1 MKWKIPLYK
10 VYADNEDVKSVSN
23 VIKRG
28 MDWAIG
34 PEIEQFEKLLANY
47 VGANYCLTFNSGT
60 SAGHAALLAFGIKPN
75 DEIIIPSFTFI
86 ATVNWAL
93 MVKAK
98 PKFVD
103 IEEETLGLNPDK
115 VKLAISQKT
124 KIIMPIHYAGL
135 PCQID
140 KVVNLARK
148 YKIPVIEDAAESLG
162 AKIKKRNVGTF
173 GDLSV
178 FSFAGNK
185 ILTTGEGGAITT
197 NSKKIYEKL
206 KLVRSHGRSINQ
218 NYFSSNGIPKYV
230 ALGYNWR
237 MSSMTAALGISQL
250 NKFEKMVNLR
260 RKHAKYLSSKLSK
273 FKEITIPNEPNGYRH
288 VYQLYTI
295 LLNNSKVRNE
305 LGKFL
310 NKKGIMTKIFFE
322 PVHHTTFYKNLGYN
336 KSTKLPVTE
345 ETYKRVLTLPMYP
358 GLAKEELNFICDS
371 VAKFM
376 EKRS

>member
-10 VYADNEDVKSVSN
+10 VHVDNEDVRSVSN

-34 PEIEQFEKLLANY
+34 PEIEQFEKALANY
-47 VGANYCLTFNSGT
+47 VGVDYCLTFNSGT
-60 SAGHAALLAFGIKPN
+60 SAGHAALLAFDIKPN
-75 DEIIIPSFTFI
+75 DEIIVPSFTFI
-86 ATVNWAL
+86 ATVNWVL

-103 IEEETLGLNPDK
+103 IEEETLGLDPNK
-115 VKLAISQKT
+115 VKLTISQKT
-124 KIIMPIHYAGL
+124 KMIMPIHYAGL

-140 KVVNLARK
+140 QITNLARN
-148 YKIPVIEDAAESLG
+148 YKIPIIEDAAESLG
-162 AKIKKRNVGTF
+162 SKIKKQNVGTF
-173 GDLSV
+173 GDLSI

-206 KLVRSHGRSINQ
+206 KLLRSHGRSINQ
-218 NYFSSNGIPKYV
+218 NYFSSNELPKYV
-230 ALGYNWR
+230 TLGYNWR

-273 FKEITIPNEPNGYRH
+273 FKEISIPNEPNGFRH

-295 LLNNSKVRNE
+295 LLDNSKTRNE
-305 LGKFL
+305 LAKFL

-322 PVHHTTFYKNLGYN
+322 PVHHTTFYKNLGYD

-345 ETYKRVLTLPMYP
+345 KTYERILTLPMYP
-358 GLAKEELNFICDS
+358 GLTKNELNFICNS
-371 VAKFM
+371 VAEFM

>member
-10 VYADNEDVKSVSN
+10 VHVDNEDVKSVSS

-47 VGANYCLTFNSGT
+47 VGVDYCLTFNSGT

-75 DEIIIPSFTFI
+75 DEIIVPSFTFI
-86 ATVNWAL
+86 ATANWAL

-103 IEEETLGLNPDK
+103 IEEKTLGLDPDK
-115 VKLAISQKT
+115 VKLAISHKT

-140 KVVNLARK
+140 KIKNIAK
-148 YKIPVIEDAAESLG
+148 NHKIPMIEDAAESLG
-162 AKIKKRNVGTF
+162 AKIKNQNIGTF

-197 NSKKIYEKL
+197 NSKKIFERL
-206 KLVRSHGRSINQ
+206 KLLRSHGRSINQ
-218 NYFSSNGIPKYV
+218 NYFSSNELPKYIT
-230 ALGYNWR
+230 LGYNWR

-273 FKEITIPNEPNGYRH
+273 FKEINTPNEPDGFRH

-295 LLNNSKVRNE
+295 LLNNSKTRND
-305 LGKFL
+305 LTKFL
-310 NKKGIMTKIFFE
+310 TKKGIMTKIFFE
-322 PVHHTTFYKNLGYN
+322 PVHLTAFYKNLGYG
-336 KSTKLPVTE
+336 KSTSLPITE
-345 ETYKRVLTLPMYP
+345 KTYERILTLPMYP
-358 GLAKEELNFICDS
+358 GLTKEELNFICDS
-371 VAKFM
+371 VAEFM
-376 EKRS
+376 DKTS

>member
-1 MKWKIPLYK
+1 
-10 VYADNEDVKSVSN
+10 
-23 VIKRG
+23 
-28 MDWAIG
+28 
-34 PEIEQFEKLLANY
+34 
-47 VGANYCLTFNSGT
+47 
-60 SAGHAALLAFGIKPN
+60 
-75 DEIIIPSFTFI
+75 
-86 ATVNWAL
+86 
-93 MVKAK
+93 
-98 PKFVD
+98 
-103 IEEETLGLNPDK
+103 
-115 VKLAISQKT
+115 
-124 KIIMPIHYAGL
+124 
-135 PCQID
+135 
-140 KVVNLARK
+140 
-148 YKIPVIEDAAESLG
+148 
-162 AKIKKRNVGTF
+162 
-173 GDLSV
+173 
-178 FSFAGNK
+178 
-185 ILTTGEGGAITT
+185 
-197 NSKKIYEKL
+197 
-206 KLVRSHGRSINQ
+206 
-218 NYFSSNGIPKYV
+218 
-230 ALGYNWR
+230 
-237 MSSMTAALGISQL
+237 MTAALGISQL